1 LQQHSHPN
9 PGLALHCLIHQNINA
24 KIISP
29 QLDRA
34 AFVWLEI
41 EHGGAGLAE
50 HEIAY
55 VNDRQSW

>member
-1 LQQHSHPN
+1 
-9 PGLALHCLIHQNINA
+9 LIHQNINA